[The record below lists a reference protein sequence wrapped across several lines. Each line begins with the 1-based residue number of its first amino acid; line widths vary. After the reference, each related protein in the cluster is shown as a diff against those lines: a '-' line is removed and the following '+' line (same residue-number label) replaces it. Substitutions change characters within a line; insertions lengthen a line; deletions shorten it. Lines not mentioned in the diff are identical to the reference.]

1 MKSAKIK
8 FGKWILDQKKILTS
22 MEEKMNW
29 EEKATFRSME
39 VLAAVGLTMS
49 VLAILQ
55 SITIVIYNITLL

>member
-1 MKSAKIK
+1 
-8 FGKWILDQKKILTS
+8 